1 MYILPCGTSTTNHNY
16 DVRDI
21 SNKGS
26 YNISTGGKIF
36 PQIAL
41 HAINNKVAI
50 IQELRKC

>member
-1 MYILPCGTSTTNHNY
+1 MYILPCGTSTTNRNY
-16 DVRDI
+16 DVIDKI
-21 SNKGS
+21 NEGS

-50 IQELRKC
+50 IQELPKC